1 MIGHYSKRT
10 SKVAWVV
17 LMTAVQWAGSTHAAT
32 SGKDII
38 EKQCVSCH
46 SITRNKPQTVE
57 ELWESK
63 GPDLSSAGVK
73 YKPEWLTTWLQKPVR
88 IRPAGNFYANHIKTG
103 EKSDVIDKSTLI
115 EHPKLS
121 SDEAKLVTEALM
133 TLKHNQELVKQGDYQ
148 PGTIS
153 MTLGEMMFDKFK
165 GCLACHQIEPGYGGL
180 SGPEVYTAANR
191 LQEDYLISFLR
202 NPQAWEPK
210 GVMPNKHLKEVDLQK
225 LVHYLR
231 ALSKE
236 DFK

>member
-1 MIGHYSKRT
+1 MTSHSTKKHSKT
-10 SKVAWVV
+10 LWAI
-17 LMTAVQWAGSTHAAT
+17 LIATASMNTPVHAENT
-32 SGKDII
+32 GKSILDQ
-38 EKQCVSCH
+38 QCVSCH
-46 SITRNKPQTVE
+46 TLSLTTPQTVE
-57 ELWESK
+57 QLWESK

-73 YKPEWLTTWLQKPVR
+73 YKSEWMTNWLQKPVR

-103 EKSDVIDKSTLI
+103 EKSDVIDKATLVD
-115 EHPKLS
+115 HPKLS
-121 SDEAKLVTEALM
+121 SNDAKLVVDELM
-133 TLKHNQELVKQGDYQ
+133 TLKHNQQLVKQGDYQ

-210 GVMPNKHLKEVDLQK
+210 NIMPNKNLKEIDLQK